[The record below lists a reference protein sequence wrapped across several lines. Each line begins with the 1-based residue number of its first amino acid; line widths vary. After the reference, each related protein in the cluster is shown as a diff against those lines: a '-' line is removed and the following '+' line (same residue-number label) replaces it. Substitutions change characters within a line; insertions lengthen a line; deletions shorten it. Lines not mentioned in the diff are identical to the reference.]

1 MKIAKSSPS
10 QMKKAMAIA
19 DCDDTVRTMYS
30 TTPDTKV
37 HGVVVVADD
46 GMSYDVVTDF
56 DYKCDSDFFKGYLA
70 SDCQTTSI
78 PSLGG
83 KF

>member
-19 DCDDTVRTMYS
+19 DCDDTVYS
-30 TTPDTKV
+30 YTFTGGAWSLKDHKYR
-37 HGVVVVADD
+37 G
-46 GMSYDVVTDF
+46 
-56 DYKCDSDFFKGYLA
+56 DSDFFKGYLS
-70 SDCQTTSI
+70 SDCATVAI